1 MRNSGAN
8 ESMIAYLKG
17 KLFQKSPHEAI
28 LDVNGVCYSASI
40 PLSTYLTLG
49 NIGDHAE
56 LSIYTHMTDN
66 SLSLYGFSSEDE
78 KEIFLKLIG
87 ISGIGP
93 KIALNILSGIE
104 ASDLEDAIR
113 RSDVARI
120 SLIPGIG
127 KKTAMRIA
135 LELQEKLIE
144 KERILQAEGF
154 QEREDL
160 ISALMNMGFKR
171 KEIEK
176 IVDETIKTYS
186 TEADF
191 EILLRESLKQLAKL

>member
-1 MRNSGAN
+1 
-8 ESMIAYLKG
+8 
-17 KLFQKSPHEAI
+17 
-28 LDVNGVCYSASI
+28 
-40 PLSTYLTLG
+40 
-49 NIGDHAE
+49 
-56 LSIYTHMTDN
+56 MTDN

-154 QEREDL
+154 EEREDL

-176 IVDETIKTYS
+176 IVDETIKSHTA
-186 TEADF
+186 EAGF
-191 EILLRESLKQLAKL
+191 ETLLRESLKQLAKL

>member
-1 MRNSGAN
+1 
-8 ESMIAYLKG
+8 MIAYLKG
-17 KLFQKSPHEAI
+17 KLFQKSPNQAI
-28 LDVNGVCYSASI
+28 IDVNGVCYGVFI

-49 NIGDHAE
+49 NTGDNTE

-66 SLSLYGFSSEDE
+66 ALSLYGFSSEDE

-135 LELQEKLIE
+135 MELQEKLIE
-144 KERILQAEGF
+144 KERVLQAEGF

-176 IVDETIKTYS
+176 IVDETIKSHTI
-186 TEADF
+186 EAEF
-191 EILLRESLKQLAKL
+191 EILLRESLRQLAKL